1 MVAYVYQHT
10 NALTGEFYI
19 GYRRNVCRRC
29 QAPVDDLKNY
39 ICSSKDV
46 KARIKSSADWKS
58 EILQT
63 FSNPDDAYW
72 YEQKTIQSSWGNPLL
87 LNQYYHDQEKGHRI
101 FVRREAMSDDHRLK
115 ISNSLKG
122 QIRSDSHRR
131 ALSVANTGKRLS
143 AESIAKAVAKNKGRK
158 RTPEQIA
165 RLSESLKGHA
175 VSAETREKI
184 SNSRKGQPQ
193 PKGGDHPSAK
203 EIICLNDGKIY
214 RSLQDAIKDL
224 GLDPWGLR
232 KVLKGQRASIKG
244 LIFAYL

>member
-1 MVAYVYQHT
+1 MIAYVYQHI
-10 NALTGEFYI
+10 NKLTGEFYI
-19 GYRRNVCRRC
+19 GYRRNICVRF
-29 QAPVDDLKNY
+29 QTPIDDLKNY

-46 KARIKSSADWKS
+46 KAKIKSSAGWKS

-63 FSNPDDAYW
+63 FSSPDDAYW
-72 YEQKTIQSSWGNPLL
+72 YEQQIIKSSWGNPLL
-87 LNQYYHDQEKGHRI
+87 LNQYYHDREKGHNI
-101 FVRREAMSDDHRLK
+101 FVRRNKMTEEHRLK

-122 QIRSDSHRR
+122 RVRSDSHCQ
-131 ALSVANTGKRLS
+131 ALSAANTGKRLS
-143 AESIAKAVAKNKGRK
+143 AESIAKAVAKNKGKK
-158 RTPEQIA
+158 RTPEQIK
-165 RLSESLKGHA
+165 RLSDSLKGHV

-203 EIICLNDGKIY
+203 PIICLNDNKIY
-214 RSLQDAIKDL
+214 RSLQDAIKEL

-244 LIFAYL
+244 LVFAYL